1 MKHLKK
7 VNEFFGDYDHFDEI
21 SPEQAYQEVEQAMG
35 LPSKENIKDEIE
47 SAFEF
52 IEGDGLNP
60 YEMTFD
66 EFYNWTLSNFR
77 LEHPKSFYENEFKSI
92 VHNPNQ
98 LELPFEES
106 MKHLITFNETSNKK
120 IMDTLGSNLL
130 KHKEYA
136 KKNKVSVNVNRTET
150 LTKELANRIFSKYND
165 PNFYIDDRFSK
176 KELDGLLNNSH
187 EENYTKREIS
197 KIKEVIHPLLHRGI
211 NFEHNLNYNCISLYL
226 YKNITINKDFDK
238 RYDDDDNLFPYEH
251 DKEDYLNKVSSYIRK
266 NERNQLVFNLS
277 IFKYYG
283 YKYEIVAYENDD
295 DDAPHY
301 FFIKG
306 IDNLIQFLDDLLNK
320 N

>member
-21 SPEQAYQEVEQAMG
+21 SPEQAYQEVEQEMG
-35 LPSKENIKDEIE
+35 LPSKEDIKDEIE

-120 IMDTLGSNLL
+120 IMDTIGSNLL

-136 KKNKVSVNVNRTET
+136 KKNKVSVNVNRVEN
-150 LTKELANRIFSKYND
+150 LSKKLAERFIKKYND
-165 PNFYIDDRFSK
+165 PEFYSGNKISY
-176 KELDGLLNNSH
+176 KELDELGYLSN
-187 EENYTKREIS
+187 EEKFTEEEIL
-197 KIKEVIHPLLHRGI
+197 KIKDIIHPLLHRGFDI
-211 NFEHNLNYNCISLYL
+211 EEQIDNTCISLYL
-226 YKNITINKDFDK
+226 YSKITISPKFNKYY
-238 RYDDDDNLFPYEH
+238 YDDDDDLLPYNNDDHEIR
-251 DKEDYLNKVSSYIRK
+251 KYLNS
-266 NERNQLVFNLS
+266 NNRNQFIFNLA
-277 IFKYYG
+277 IFKHFDDE
-283 YKYEIVAYENDD
+283 YEIVVLENERKQ
-295 DDAPHY
+295 AKHY
-301 FFIKG
+301 FLIDG
-306 IDNLIQFLDDLLNK
+306 INELVQFLDDLLNK